1 MKKSVAWVL
10 VSMVFLAAAAM
21 AVAEEKAAP
30 PPLKAKYVVGDE
42 FPPISLHD
50 LEGKEVEVAS
60 LLKAKTNYVVFF
72 NTACMNCQLEMSIFK
87 MNYASAQQKGV
98 GVVAVGID
106 MGGPDVLK
114 AFQMKRKYP
123 FPILSDKE
131 FLLAGKLG
139 LSFTPA
145 TVVVDKD
152 QKIVKIDPGFDND
165 KAAKLEADL
174 K

>member
-10 VSMVFLAAAAM
+10 VSMLFLAAAAL
-21 AVAEEKAAP
+21 AIAEEKAAP
-30 PPLKAKYVVGDE
+30 LPLKERYTIGDE
-42 FPPISLHD
+42 FPPISLLN

-60 LLKAKTNYVVFF
+60 LLKANKNYIVFF

-87 MNYASAQQKGV
+87 KNYDSAKKKGI

-106 MGGPDVLK
+106 MGGPAVLMK
-114 AFQMKRKYP
+114 LQKKRKYP
-123 FPILSDKE
+123 FPVLSDKE

-145 TVVVDKD
+145 TVVVDKEK
-152 QKIVKIDPGFDND
+152 KIVMIDPGFDND
-165 KAAKLEADL
+165 KATKLEAEL